1 LLQKHLE
8 ELKMDNTHKL
18 LGGLLMAVLLAGAN
32 TATAAT
38 VILDDSDN
46 VIEVRNLELDL
57 DVDENDGFYDVQF
70 TTGLGADMYGFEPAE
85 FDFFPGEEVVGAV
98 AQLNAALNAAS
109 TVPAGAGSVGSDTYY
124 VPGIEIDYP
133 GDLFP
138 TIWIAS
144 IGELLA
150 GTWDLCET
158 QNCLL
163 GIGVVRAED
172 DILTFARFTVAAPV
186 PVPAAVW
193 LFGSALGLLGWMRR
207 KQN

>member
-1 LLQKHLE
+1 
-8 ELKMDNTHKL
+8 MNNTHKL
-18 LGGLLMAVLLAGAN
+18 LGSLLMAVLLAGAN

-70 TTGLGADMYGFEPAE
+70 TTGLGAEMYGFEPAE
-85 FDFFPGEEVVGAV
+85 FDFSPGEETVLAV

-144 IGELLA
+144 IGERIA
-150 GTWDLCET
+150 GTWGLC
-158 QNCLL
+158 QAQDCLL
-163 GIGVVRAED
+163 GVGVVRAED
-172 DILTFARFTVAAPV
+172 DILTYARFTVAAPV